1 MLQNF
6 ELPTNAKQ
14 RIILYPKSHLYSE
27 ADKAIV
33 YELID
38 VHGNVI
44 IREEFDKICDLKH
57 VNRCLRQAKAPG
69 TETIPLRMV
78 WYETSPK
85 G

>member
-1 MLQNF
+1 M
-6 ELPTNAKQ
+6 
-14 RIILYPKSHLYSE
+14 
-27 ADKAIV
+27 AIV

-69 TETIPLRMV
+69 AETIPPWMV